1 MDAKKTNK
9 RTLRCCLNRM
19 DLAIGQ
25 WRLQGERAA
34 KNGDAELAEQYAAD
48 VADLKAFRD
57 AFAAEDFETAGRL
70 ADAMDTIVRDQIPL
84 QVYHAVF
91 PNR

>member
-1 MDAKKTNK
+1 MYAKKTNK
-9 RTLRCCLNRM
+9 RTLRCYLLRL
-19 DLAIGQ
+19 DLAISEWQLRGK
-25 WRLQGERAA
+25 RAA
-34 KNGDAELAEQYAAD
+34 KEGDAELAEQYATD
-48 VADLKAFRD
+48 STDLTAFRE

-84 QVYHAVF
+84 QVYYTVF